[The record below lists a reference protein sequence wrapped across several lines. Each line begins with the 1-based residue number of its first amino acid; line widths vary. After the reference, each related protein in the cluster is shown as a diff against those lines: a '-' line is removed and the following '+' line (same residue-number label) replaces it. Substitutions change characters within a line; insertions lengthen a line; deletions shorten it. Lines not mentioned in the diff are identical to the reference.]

1 MTKTIELLRAAVF
14 TSALCVLP
22 GAALADNDVP
32 NHEEVEEP
40 VVIVSCQEP
49 GNPRDVPDH
58 QQAQDRCG
66 DVKKG
71 VVSDERTPADPPTHQ
86 EAQDRGGSR

>member
-1 MTKTIELLRAAVF
+1 MTKSIELLRAALF
-14 TSALCVLP
+14 TGALFALP
-22 GAALADNDVP
+22 GAALADGDVP

-40 VVIVSCQEP
+40 AVSVSCHEP

-58 QQAQDRCG
+58 QQAQSRCG
-66 DVKKG
+66 DDSKG
-71 VVSDERTPADPPTHQ
+71 VLSGPRTAGDVPDHQ